1 MATQLSSLLLNEIS
15 VHYIHI
21 YSYCYDRKSPRS
33 HFVCG
38 HFALT
43 KQRNNCWLHFYF
55 IFVFSNSKNVSYI
68 FYYWFPHT
76 RTHQN
81 THTFNLT
88 YHSGKKV
95 EKGVATAAVKLILTT
110 AQTVILAFLV
120 QMTSVSNQFCYTPCS
135 MHFQPRRKHLPSKM
149 ELKIERLGTMCV
161 CLCAMFESVFAS
173 VWITKRPH
181 NSIYPIVLM
190 QFNAESTT

>member
-120 QMTSVSNQFCYTPCS
+120 QMTSVSNQFYYIRRVQCIFSRGGSIC
-135 MHFQPRRKHLPSKM
+135 RRKWSWKSSDLAQCVCVFVYDVWKCFC
-149 ELKIERLGTMCV
+149 ERLNNQ
-161 CLCAMFESVFAS
+161 
-173 VWITKRPH
+173 K
-181 NSIYPIVLM
+181 
-190 QFNAESTT
+190 TT